1 MDNSNS
7 TYEELKDRLHRA
19 YSTRRVLPNVQ
30 ISEAALNRA
39 RSLHVPAKK
48 RVPMEGIRS
57 SSRAT
62 NSPSPS
68 EIAQRTHRPPS
79 VGGRPHR
86 NLQKYRQASIV
97 ASSVTSSAISNSPL
111 APRLSPN
118 LSHRGETRHQ
128 ARSMKGNDKPEQRM
142 RRQLPC
148 KVVLPNNS
156 NEEMDEGESVAS
168 TFDDFDYFCSI
179 SYSPSS
185 KVAPNYTAETTQTRR
200 QRMRG
205 RRSHSM
211 LHPNESVVDYSSP
224 STSFTTASSGKDHV
238 VDKRV
243 FSRTLTTYNQD
254 IVEDITPKRM
264 SGNASRNNS
273 SVSLTQGSRASYS
286 PGRPPI
292 TPQAPPKIPSGSRE
306 SPLGAA
312 ISQEALEA
320 DDPDLVE
327 FKVQVVGSPSVGKS
341 TICQRLASLNSE
353 DSDDFNE
360 DACEDLQTLSVKAT
374 LNGKVFNVGFVETA
388 MYAAE
393 DAMNIEIQECV
404 DAFVVVYAIDDDST
418 FEFARRVL
426 LVLRESVREN
436 SLPPAGFILVG
447 NKSDLVRGREVPT
460 DGQSGGKEVLSE
472 FTALSTELLTR
483 EKEINL
489 QHLKRLNLLKFPL
502 CWITKYLNSFSQ
514 SSPTFEGWKRLK
526 HNDPND
532 HRPMNSGAQV
542 ERSLSRWLP
551 VEVAALV
558 VMVAVEEE
566 VVQAV
571 VVDWEEEAAVEVT
584 LFPES
589 VKNLPKTRL
598 SNSSRDT
605 SPSPLWKT
613 PCVAERWVMVLRR
626 RHLILSDSCQK
637 GAQ

>member
-1 MDNSNS
+1 MDKRP
-7 TYEELKDRLHRA
+7 YIFYKDMPLHRHEELKDRLHRA

-393 DAMNIEIQECV
+393 DAMECV

-460 DGQSGGKEVLSE
+460 DEGNQFAASQKAEFIEVSAVLDHKILELLFTIITHLRGLEEAKAQRPKRPPTNELWGTSRKIAVKMAASGGSGSSGDGGGGGGGGAGSGSGLGGGGGGGGDTFSRISKKPAKNEIVKFFKRHFSKSAME
-472 FTALSTELLTR
+472 DPMCGR
-483 EKEINL
+483 EMGDG
-489 QHLKRLNLLKFPL
+489 
-502 CWITKYLNSFSQ
+502 T
-514 SSPTFEGWKRLK
+514 
-526 HNDPND
+526 
-532 HRPMNSGAQV
+532 
-542 ERSLSRWLP
+542 
-551 VEVAALV
+551 
-558 VMVAVEEE
+558 
-566 VVQAV
+566 
-571 VVDWEEEAAVEVT
+571 
-584 LFPES
+584 
-589 VKNLPKTRL
+589 
-598 SNSSRDT
+598 
-605 SPSPLWKT
+605 
-613 PCVAERWVMVLRR
+613 
-626 RHLILSDSCQK
+626 
-637 GAQ
+637 